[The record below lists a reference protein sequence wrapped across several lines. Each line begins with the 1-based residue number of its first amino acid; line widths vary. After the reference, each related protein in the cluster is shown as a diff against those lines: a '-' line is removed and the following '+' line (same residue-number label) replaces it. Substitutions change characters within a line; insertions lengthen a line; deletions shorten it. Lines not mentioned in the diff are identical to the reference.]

1 MAHPGVM
8 AFQVLR
14 EIEVQMV
21 IQELMVL
28 QDIQGLQ
35 ANLARLGRTVNEE
48 NREQLVQLDHLVLR
62 DLLAV
67 QAHRVLVETRVRL
80 AQLAREASK
89 VIGGSLVLQE
99 CQGHLVITE
108 SLVLLEALVL
118 WVQLGLLV
126 LLVLLGK
133 MVKVATLDPLAH
145 LVHVAKEEKAVLR
158 DHLVLVGLMVSLAF
172 LVPPVLAVVGLKDQV
187 RKKGK
192 LGTHILLE
200 IRLLKELVVQLRL
213 SPQ

>member
-1 MAHPGVM
+1 MAALVQMAHLGEM

-35 ANLARLGRTVNEE
+35 ANLARLGRMVNEE
-48 NREQLVQLDHLVLR
+48 KREQPVQLEDLVLR

-80 AQLAREASK
+80 AQLVREASK
-89 VIGGSLVLQE
+89 VIGGFLALQE
-99 CQGHLVITE
+99 CQDHLVIME

-118 WVQLGLLV
+118 WVQEGLLV

-158 DHLVLVGLMVSLAF
+158 DHLVLVGLKVSLAL
-172 LVPPVLAVVGLKDQV
+172 LVSRALAVVGLKIWD
-187 RKKGK
+187 
-192 LGTHILLE
+192 
-200 IRLLKELVVQLRL
+200 
-213 SPQ
+213 